1 MHTSLTV
8 LVLGQELASEHKQA
22 PFTLHGT
29 PNVMLETIKR
39 GENDF
44 DHHTLVE
51 HVGKPKTVILRLH
64 ENMGGRGVVKLSS
77 RVHVTKAALVNILED
92 HIEELDVVTDTESD
106 TIDLKFRAFEI
117 KTVQLTL

>member
-1 MHTSLTV
+1 MVVFDQPISKEYNT
-8 LVLGQELASEHKQA
+8 A
-22 PFTLHGT
+22 PFTLEGS

-44 DHHTLVE
+44 DSHSFEEGMTQ
-51 HVGKPKTVILRLH
+51 TVILRLH

-77 RVHVTKAALVNILED
+77 KVHVSKAAIVNILED
-92 HIEELDVVTDTESD
+92 HLEELDVVTDLERD
-106 TIDLKFRAFEI
+106 TIDLTFRAFEI

>member
-1 MHTSLTV
+1 MVVFDRPISKEYNT
-8 LVLGQELASEHKQA
+8 A
-22 PFTLHGT
+22 PFTLEGS

-44 DHHTLVE
+44 DSHSFEEGMTQ
-51 HVGKPKTVILRLH
+51 TVILRLH

-77 RVHVTKAALVNILED
+77 KVHVSKAAIVNILED
-92 HIEELDVVTDTESD
+92 HLEELDVVTDLERD
-106 TIDLKFRAFEI
+106 TIDLTFRAFEI